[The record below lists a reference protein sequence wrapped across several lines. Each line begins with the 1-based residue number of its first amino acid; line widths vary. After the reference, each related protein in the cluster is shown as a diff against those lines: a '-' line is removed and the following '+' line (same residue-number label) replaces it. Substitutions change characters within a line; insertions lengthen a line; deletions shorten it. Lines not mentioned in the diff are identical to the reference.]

1 MTSRI
6 FNFYI
11 SSDEKTTGT
20 NNNAN
25 YFIDWSAILPR
36 GKYKCNF
43 TYTSCFFNYVR
54 DTDGSFSILPA
65 LLHINLGCNSNYI
78 YSNNIIS
85 NTDVV
90 GILKWYPFGED
101 ILFIIQSN
109 NPNNVGKGFLNSDIT
124 TNKPFYFNNGMF
136 NNFINIKI
144 TKYDGYTLWIDSNNE
159 EPEDYVICLTFELM
173 E

>member
-1 MTSRI
+1 MCKI

-11 SSDEKTTGT
+11 CSYQANDGST
-20 NNNAN
+20 NNNAF
-25 YFIDWSAILPR
+25 YFIDWSATIPR
-36 GKYKCNF
+36 GKYKCTF
-43 TYTSCFFNYVR
+43 TYTSCFLNYIRGLVGNS
-54 DTDGSFSILPA
+54 TISPA

-78 YSNNIIS
+78 YSNNRIS

-101 ILFIIQSN
+101 TIQN
-109 NPNNVGKGFLNSDIT
+109 NNADNVGKGFLNSDIT
-124 TNKPFYFNNGMF
+124 TNQPFFFNNGLF

-144 TKYDGYTLWIDSNNE
+144 TEYDANTLWLDSNNE
-159 EPEDYVICLTFELM
+159 QPGAYILCLTFELM